1 MNKNPNRGCQR
12 PVNVCG
18 APPGR
23 AGPRDRPEGNPP
35 SRRSRTCRSV
45 QVQVVEM
52 TDEKLS
58 QTLGQT
64 LTVMI

>member
-23 AGPRDRPEGNPP
+23 AGLRDRPEGNPP
-35 SRRSRTCRSV
+35 SRRSRMYRPV

-64 LTVMI
+64 LAVII